1 MTIQDQRENLMQL
14 LEAAIAAA
22 NPLLCVPPSLPEP
35 PETGRLIIL
44 GAGKGSAAMVQA
56 AEQHY
61 LDRDTPVAIT
71 GCAVTRNGFTAST
84 RAIEMLEASHPVPTE
99 LSVAAASRA
108 LEIAQGATEDDLVL
122 VLMSGGASAL
132 WTAPAPGVTLEEKQ
146 EVTRGLLASGA
157 RISEINCVRKH
168 LSRIKGGRLAHAAA
182 PARVITLAISD
193 VPGDDPSAIGSGPTV
208 GDPTSLGDA
217 RNILND
223 RKVEMPPSVVMALS
237 DERNETPLP
246 DDASFD
252 GNDYVLVS
260 RPADALSSAE
270 KIAQQLGYKVQLLGD
285 SIEGEARDVAR
296 DHAALALECKARG
309 ERIALLSGGEVT
321 VTVTG
326 KGKGGPNQEYALS
339 LVDALDSAE
348 NISALAADTDGTD
361 GGEGS
366 ADDPAGAIVDPTT
379 RERAEGLGLIPAN
392 FLQNN
397 DSTGFFGKLGD
408 LVVTGPTRTNVND
421 FRVILVESYDQHE

>member
-1 MTIQDQRENLMQL
+1 MTIQDQRDNLMQL
-14 LEAAIAAA
+14 LNAAIAAA

-35 PETGRLIIL
+35 PHNGRLIIL

-56 AEQHY
+56 AEQYY
-61 LDRDTPVAIT
+61 LDRDTPVEIS
-71 GCAVTRNGFTAST
+71 GCAVTRDGFTAPT
-84 RAIEMLEASHPVPTE
+84 RIIELLEASHPVPTE

-108 LEIAQGATEDDLVL
+108 LEIARSANENDLVL

-132 WTAPAPGVTLEEKQ
+132 WTAPASGVTLEEKQ
-146 EVTRGLLASGA
+146 QVTRGLLASGA

-168 LSRIKGGRLAHAAA
+168 LSMIKGGRLAHAAA
-182 PARVITLAISD
+182 PARVLTLAISD

-208 GDPTSLGDA
+208 GDPTSLDNA
-217 RNILND
+217 RKILIDMNVD
-223 RKVEMPPSVVMALS
+223 LPPSVAAALS

-246 DDASFD
+246 DDPSFT
-252 GNDYVLVS
+252 GNDYILVS
-260 RPADALSSAE
+260 RPADALSAAE
-270 KIAQQLGYKVQLLGD
+270 KIAGQLGYKVQLLGD
-285 SIEGEARDVAR
+285 AIEGEARDVAR
-296 DHAALALECKARG
+296 DQAALALACKARG
-309 ERIALLSGGEVT
+309 ERTALLSGGEVT

-339 LVDALDSAE
+339 LVDALEGADG
-348 NISALAADTDGTD
+348 ISALAADTDGTD

-379 RERAEGLGLIPAN
+379 RERAEGLGLIPAK

-397 DSTGFFGKLGD
+397 DSTGFFGMLGD

-421 FRVILVESYDQHE
+421 FRVILIES